1 MSEQNDLRSRILSA
15 DDITSEMVEVP
26 QWGVTVEVRSMDA
39 RSRIL
44 MTQDV
49 SGDDGVSMERLYP
62 DMVIQTAH
70 DPATGERIFSADD
83 RDALLAKSSAALDI
97 LATAAMR
104 VSGMTPTSVDES
116 GKDSSSTGTD
126 DSLSS

>member
-1 MSEQNDLRSRILSA
+1 MSEVSNLRNKILEA
-15 DDITSEMVEVP
+15 EDITSEMVEVP

-49 SGDDGVSMERLYP
+49 SEDGNVSMERLYP
-62 DMVIQTAH
+62 DMVIKTAH
-70 DPATGERIFSADD
+70 DPETGERIFDDSD

-104 VSGMTPTSVDES
+104 VSGMSAGAVDAV
-116 GKDSSSTGTD
+116 GKDSSSMETE
-126 DSLSS
+126 DSPTS

>member
-1 MSEQNDLRSRILSA
+1 MSDVSNLRNRILEA
-15 DDITSEMVEVP
+15 EDITSEMVDVP

-49 SGDDGVSMERLYP
+49 SEDGGVSMERLYP

-70 DPATGERIFSADD
+70 DPATGERIFGPDD

-104 VSGMTPTSVDES
+104 VSGMTPDAVDAV
-116 GKDSSSTGTD
+116 GKSSSSTEND
-126 DSLSS
+126 ASPSN

>member
-1 MSEQNDLRSRILSA
+1 MSEANSLRSRILEA
-15 DDITSEMVEVP
+15 EDITSEMVDVP

-49 SGDDGVSMERLYP
+49 SDDGSVSMERLYP

-70 DPATGERIFSADD
+70 DPATGERIFGPDD

-104 VSGMTPTSVDES
+104 VSGMAPGAVDAV
-116 GKDSSSTGTD
+116 GKDSSSTESD
-126 DSLSS
+126 DSPTS

>member
-1 MSEQNDLRSRILSA
+1 MSEMNDLRSKILEA
-15 DDITSEMVEVP
+15 EDITSEMVEVP

-49 SGDDGVSMERLYP
+49 SEDGGVSMERLYP

-70 DPATGERIFSADD
+70 DPATGERIFGADD
-83 RDALLAKSSAALDI
+83 RDALLGKSSAALDL

-104 VSGMTPTSVDES
+104 VSGMTPGAVDEA
-116 GKDSSSTGTD
+116 GKDSSSTATD
-126 DSLSS
+126 ASLSS

>member
-1 MSEQNDLRSRILSA
+1 MSEISSLRSKILES

-49 SGDDGVSMERLYP
+49 SEDGDVSMERLYP

-70 DPATGERIFSADD
+70 DPATGERIFEAAD

-104 VSGMTPTSVDES
+104 VSGMAPGAVDEA
-116 GKDSSSTGTD
+116 GKGSSSAANEDSSSN
-126 DSLSS
+126 